1 MTESFDVLRY
11 PHITEK
17 AALQKEHSEGRVVVF
32 KVDRR
37 VSKHQIKDAV
47 KKIFS
52 VEVKQVRTANFEG
65 KVKRQGR
72 HSGRRSKWK
81 KAYVTL
87 KPDQKMP
94 EFFET
99 V

>member
-1 MTESFDVLRY
+1 MSESFDILKY

-17 AALQKEHSEGRVVVF
+17 AALRKEESEGRVVVF
-32 KVDRR
+32 KVARGAT
-37 VSKHQIKDAV
+37 KHQVKEAV
-47 KKIFS
+47 KRIFS
-52 VEVKQVRTANFEG
+52 VEVEQVRTANYDG

-72 HSGRRSKWK
+72 FRGRRAKWK

>member
-1 MTESFDVLRY
+1 MTESFDILRY

-17 AALQKEHSEGRVVVF
+17 AALQKEQSAGRVLVF
-32 KVDRR
+32 KVNRS
-37 VSKHQIKDAV
+37 VSKHQV
-47 KKIFS
+47 KEVVKRIFS

-72 HSGRRSKWK
+72 HSGRRAKWK

-87 KPDQKMP
+87 KPDQEMP
-94 EFFET
+94 EFFEA

>member
-1 MTESFDVLRY
+1 MTESFDILRY

-17 AALQKEHSEGRVVVF
+17 AALQKEQSEGRVVVF
-32 KVDRR
+32 KVDRS
-37 VSKHQIKDAV
+37 VSKHQVKEAV
-47 KKIFS
+47 KKVFS
-52 VEVKQVRTANFEG
+52 VEVEQVRTANFEG

-72 HSGRRSKWK
+72 HSGRRSRWK
-81 KAYVTL
+81 KAIVTL

-99 V
+99 A

>member
-1 MTESFDVLRY
+1 MTESFNVLRY

-17 AALQKEHSEGRVVVF
+17 AALQKEQSEGRVVVF
-32 KVDRR
+32 KVDRNAN
-37 VSKHQIKDAV
+37 KHQVKEAV

-52 VEVKQVRTANFEG
+52 VEVEHVRTANFEG

-72 HSGRRSKWK
+72 YSGRRAKWK
-81 KAYVTL
+81 KAYVPL

-94 EFFET
+94 EFFDT
-99 V
+99 A